1 MDNNINIDTV
11 GTSDGLIIIGAPTPI
26 NDWLNY

>member
-1 MDNNINIDTV
+1 MNNNINIDTV

-26 NDWLNY
+26 NDQSNH